1 MNGST
6 YTSSIT
12 MVLSSTVEY
21 VGGEWSLKS
30 ILSGSDLEDERQ
42 RRGSQLEGTDTI

>member
-30 ILSGSDLEDERQ
+30 ILSGSDLEEERQ
-42 RRGSQLEGTDTI
+42 RRGSQLEGTDTF